1 MNELTSQEMLEI
13 NGGVDGDTIVAGGTI
28 VGMATSAA
36 IGLGGKTIMSMCV
49 AACLS
54 CGPIGWAIVGIVTA
68 GGLVGGYLIGKG
80 LISN

>member
-49 AACLS
+49 AAYLS
-54 CGPIGWAIVGIVTA
+54 WDQ
-68 GGLVGGYLIGKG
+68 
-80 LISN
+80 